1 MSAICALMVAT
12 RWRRASSTVGELVQ
26 QERLQPSLLDRL
38 TDEEPSRKAESR
50 EQRVLSMSR
59 LRESVLRDVGWL
71 FNCVSLG
78 ATVDL
83 EDYPE
88 VQSSVLNFGVPALA
102 GTHVVGSNL
111 PALEAAITAAIR
123 RFEPRIL
130 PDSLSVK
137 VGARTDD
144 TSRRA
149 LMFTIE
155 GLLWAQPV
163 PQSLYLKT
171 ELDLET
177 GAVRVAD
184 TGR

>member
-1 MSAICALMVAT
+1 VA
-12 RWRRASSTVGELVQ
+12 ELVQ

-38 TDEEPSRKAESR
+38 TDDEPTRPAESR

-71 FNCVSLG
+71 FNSVQLA
-78 ATVDL
+78 ATEDL
-83 EDYPE
+83 DAYPE
-88 VQSSVLNFGVPALA
+88 VARSVLNFGVPALA
-102 GTHVVGSNL
+102 GVHVVGRDLQS
-111 PALEAAITAAIR
+111 LEVAIAEAIQ

-130 PDSLSVK
+130 PDSMVVK
-137 VGARTDD
+137 VAMRADD
-144 TSRRA
+144 VSRRA
-149 LMFTIE
+149 MTFTIE

-163 PQSLYLKT
+163 PQSLFLKT